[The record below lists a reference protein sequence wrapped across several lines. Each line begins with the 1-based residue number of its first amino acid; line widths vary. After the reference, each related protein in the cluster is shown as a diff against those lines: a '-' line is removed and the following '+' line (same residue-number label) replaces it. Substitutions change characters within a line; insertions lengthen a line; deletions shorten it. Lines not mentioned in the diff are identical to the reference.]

1 MAHFTDER
9 KAGAANANILTA
21 HSLYAA
27 FSRGDVA
34 TVLAGCTPDIEW
46 HAGGRR
52 EDFPTFGARKGIQEV
67 EEFFQTVAQLERFT
81 EFSPKEF
88 YSDGDRVFALGNLSI
103 TLVPNGR
110 QLNSDWV
117 HVITFRNGKVARFR
131 EFLDTAAYVA
141 AYRG

>member
-1 MAHFTDER
+1 MAHFKDES
-9 KAGAANANILTA
+9 KAGAANANILIA
-21 HSLYAA
+21 RSLYAA

-52 EDFPTFGARKGIQEV
+52 EDFPTFGPRKGIQEV
-67 EEFFQTVAQLERFT
+67 GEFFQTVAQLEQFT
-81 EFSPKEF
+81 DFSPKEF
-88 YSDGDRVFALGNLSI
+88 YSEGDHVIAMGSLSI
-103 TLVPNGR
+103 TLTSNAR
-110 QLNSDWV
+110 QLSSEWV